1 MPPRL
6 RFQPKRLRLCTS
18 NAQFPS
24 CQCRYASLATAPSS
38 GAPLDATFYASS
50 PITRYPPT
58 QPPSYKPPEF
68 RKSQLHRQYASLLRS
83 SPLTLLFQHNNLKA
97 TEWAG
102 IRREL
107 SAALKKVDAQLAQEG
122 SPDVVGANTR
132 LQIVQTGIFAS
143 ALKIVEFYRP
153 ESVSDTSRTSHPTD
167 PRTAS
172 SASVVETNAGFTH
185 GLSKQ
190 AWELARAN
198 KKIAHGLEP
207 LLSGPLMLV
216 TFPSVSP
223 QHLAAALSILAP
235 SEKFKAPKRRTNP
248 GYHEPAIQSGLQK
261 LLLLGARI
269 EGKAFDQEGVRWVG
283 GIDGGLEGLRG
294 QLVAMLQSV
303 GAGLTRTLESAG
315 RSLYVTME
323 GRRGMLEEEEK
334 GTGAAEVKE
343 TGAAEEKKE
352 EE

>member
-38 GAPLDATFYASS
+38 SASLDATFRASS
-50 PITRYPPT
+50 PIAHYPPT

-107 SAALKKVDAQLAQEG
+107 SAALNKVDAQLAAAG
-122 SPDVVGANTR
+122 SPDLVGANTR
-132 LQIVQTGIFAS
+132 LQIVQTGIFAA
-143 ALKIVEFYRP
+143 ALKIVEFYHP
-153 ESVSDTSRTSHPTD
+153 DVSDSSRTSHPTD
-167 PRTAS
+167 PRVAS
-172 SASVVETNAGFTH
+172 SASLVDDDTDAGLTH
-185 GLSKQ
+185 GLSKR
-190 AWELARAN
+190 AWETARRN
-198 KKIAHGLEP
+198 RKLAHGLEP

-216 TFPSVSP
+216 TFPAVSP

-235 SEKFKAPKRRTNP
+235 GGGFAAPKRRTNP
-248 GYHEPAIQSGLQK
+248 GYHEPAVQNGLHK
-261 LLLLGARI
+261 LMLLGARV
-269 EGKAFDQEGVRWVG
+269 EGKAFDLDGVRWVG

-294 QLVAMLQSV
+294 QLVAMLQSL
-303 GAGLTRTLESAG
+303 GAGLTHTLESAG

-323 GRRGMLEEEEK
+323 GRKGMLEDEEK
-334 GTGAAEVKE
+334 AGA
-343 TGAAEEKKE
+343 EKKDQQI
-352 EE
+352 